1 MNKDQ
6 ISGRVEEAKGK
17 LKEAAGKVTGS
28 GKLQAE
34 GMVDQAAGKV
44 QKTYGDAKNQVEKA
58 DEAARKEAERH

>member
-34 GMVDQAAGKV
+34 GMVDQAAGKM